1 MLETDMETELNE
13 LDALRVARV
22 DYVALPANRRRF
34 LLTKAGR
41 PDQKEASM
49 ATTFVEDLAGVTEKI
64 KKTLLSGN
72 DELKQETETLI
83 SDIKTAVED
92 QSVEF
97 AEADIAKAL
106 KELDAALN
114 TETISKESVAAYHTQ
129 VKELLAKA
137 TVKKEEKEEKD
148 PTEVALAKAGL
159 TDEQLADIKAVL
171 KADAVRVE
179 KADKE
184 RETRIQ
190 KAEAEATAARSEI
203 KKMQNDAEHRS
214 WVEKATKQ
222 WSHLALSAA
231 DLGQLFM
238 DLSGIEGVVKD
249 KLVALLDSADE
260 QVKKSKFFDELGS
273 SIPSSDSP
281 EGKVEALAK
290 ERVTKSAGKTSMIE
304 AQAEIW
310 KENPELLKE
319 FEANKVGA

>member
-1 MLETDMETELNE
+1 METELNE

-203 KKMQNDAEHRS
+203 KKMQNEAEQRG
-214 WVEKATKQ
+214 WVEKAAKQ